1 TPTINGYKRYQPNSL
16 APDRAVWGRDN
27 KGAMLRV
34 IGAGANDP
42 ATHLENRVGEPAAN
56 PYLYLASQLFSGI
69 DGIRR
74 QLDPGPLQETP
85 YAADVPILPR
95 NLAEALD
102 VLEGSSF
109 FREAFGEEFIHYW
122 LHLRRSEWARF
133 VAAEGA
139 DVDMAGDPV
148 TDWEHREYF
157 ELF

>member
-1 TPTINGYKRYQPNSL
+1 
-16 APDRAVWGRDN
+16 V
-27 KGAMLRV
+27 
-34 IGAGANDP
+34 
-42 ATHLENRVGEPAAN
+42 ENRVGEPAAN